1 MFHSYSWI
9 IGGNETLIRY
19 IALIV
24 DCYLQHNGGRSP
36 ICNRRPAEEEEIIM
50 VPSLIL
56 RAVFAS
62 VTLSTLSYAQVNLVP
77 FVESVSV
84 VEEAFQSRHCSNVEG
99 KNEMGA

>member
-36 ICNRRPAEEEEIIM
+36 ICNRRPEEEEIIM

-56 RAVFAS
+56 RAVLAS

-84 VEEAFQSRHCSNVEG
+84 VEEAFQSRHCSVAEG

>member
-1 MFHSYSWI
+1 
-9 IGGNETLIRY
+9 
-19 IALIV
+19 
-24 DCYLQHNGGRSP
+24 
-36 ICNRRPAEEEEIIM
+36 M

-56 RAVFAS
+56 RAVLAS

-84 VEEAFQSRHCSNVEG
+84 VEEAFQSRHCSVAEG